1 MQPSVVLGPAANDSH
16 CILFLPCPLF
26 MQRASRGRGTFSAP
40 SSHHSDPGCSPGD
53 YVSNLYTLY
62 KLSAQCR
69 GTVWEAAV
77 PGLLGT
83 GSPGAMIYS

>member
-1 MQPSVVLGPAANDSH
+1 MQSPVGLGPAANHSH
-16 CILFLPCPLF
+16 YILFLLFPLF
-26 MQRASRGRGTFSAP
+26 IQRTSRGQDPFSAP
-40 SSHHSDPGCSPGD
+40 SHHTDPGCSPSD
-53 YVSNLYTLY
+53 YVSNLYALY

-69 GTVWEAAV
+69 GTVWEAAI